1 MGNKRRQFS
10 LSFKLQAI
18 DKWRLLDKNYTKTA
32 SFFKIDRKTL
42 RAWIN
47 NEEQLRSHD
56 GEKRYAKRV
65 KRKKNLIKFPE
76 LERTVVEWIKSERTS

>member
-1 MGNKRRQFS
+1 MNSAAVLVTHFNMGNKRRQFS

-65 KRKKNLIKFPE
+65 FKFP
-76 LERTVVEWIKSERTS
+76 LIYYNN

>member
-1 MGNKRRQFS
+1 MNSAAVLITHFNMANKRRLFS

-47 NEEQLRSHD
+47 NEEQLCSHD
-56 GEKRYAKRV
+56 GEQRYCPMG
-65 KRKKNLIKFPE
+65 L
-76 LERTVVEWIKSERTS
+76 